1 MGRARDGRD
10 EGIEHRVI
18 GPPGCGKTTYLG
30 NQVQKAID
38 AGKKPGVLSLTR
50 TAAAEVSGRALPLDS
65 EAVGTLHS
73 MCYRAL
79 GRPEIAEGRK
89 YLEDW
94 NERHPQFE
102 LTIATGNRE
111 KDIEEDQPD
120 PPAELS
126 RGDPLMNEYQAH
138 RAKMKGDMPEHL
150 QMFAQ
155 EWNAWKDQNGL
166 MDFTQLIEAC
176 LLEVDRAVDEPDVI
190 FVDEAQDMSPLEM
203 ALLRKWGGAA
213 GHLVIVGDPDQA
225 IYTWRGA
232 EPESFTQPP
241 LPDGRTLLLAQSY
254 RLPREVH
261 KQATHWIDQSPD
273 REKVQ
278 YRSKD
283 EEGEVRRSA
292 ATYRYPEG
300 AIRDAE
306 QYLENGKTIMF
317 LTSCSYMLQPMLDF
331 LRANGIPFH
340 NPHRRSNGAWNPLLR
355 RRNQTGAADRL
366 LAFLHMSERGTW
378 SAEDLRRWTDA
389 VRVKSAMVK
398 GGKKLV
404 QEIENNEQGDVSWKD
419 IYNLLTE
426 DAIEAGLTGN
436 LDWYRNQL
444 TASRLKASEFPI
456 NIARREGSGG
466 KLRETPQVITG
477 TIHSAKG
484 AEADVV
490 YLFPDLS
497 HPGNQEWKGDKRQQA
512 SIYRTFYVGMTRA
525 KESLILCNPANGYAA
540 VNFPHLGNVENAQ
553 GRAGNRE

>member
-1 MGRARDGRD
+1 MGRARDRGD

-30 NQVQKAID
+30 NQVQRAVD
-38 AGKKPGVLSLTR
+38 AGKKPGVLSLTK
-50 TAAAEVSGRALPLDS
+50 TAAAEVSGRSLPINS
-65 EAVGTLHS
+65 ESVGTLHS
-73 MCYRAL
+73 MCFRAL

-94 NERHPQFE
+94 NERNPQFE

-111 KDIEEDQPD
+111 KDIDEDQPD

-126 RGDPLMNEYQAH
+126 RGDPLMNEYQSH

-150 QMFAQ
+150 QVFSQ

-203 ALLRKWGGAA
+203 ALLRKWGNAA
-213 GHLVIVGDPDQA
+213 GHLIIVGDPDQA

-241 LPDGRTLLLAQSY
+241 LPDEQTLLLAQSY

-261 KQATHWIDQSPD
+261 KRATHWIEQSPD
-273 REKVQ
+273 REKVE

-283 EEGEVRRSA
+283 EDGEVRRST
-292 ATYRYPEG
+292 ATYRYPEV

-306 QYLENGKTIMF
+306 QYLANGKSIMF
-317 LTSCSYMLQPMLDF
+317 LTSCSYMLQPMIDF
-331 LRANGIPFH
+331 LRTNGIPFH

-355 RRNQTGAADRL
+355 RKNQTGAADRL

-378 SAEDLRRWTDA
+378 SAEDMRRWTDA
-389 VRVKSAMVK
+389 VRVKGAMVK

-404 QEIENNEQGDVSWKD
+404 QNLENNEQGEVSWED
-419 IYNLLTE
+419 LYTLLTE
-426 DAIEAGLTGN
+426 EAVEAGLTGD

-444 TASRLKASEFPI
+444 TASKQKASEFPI
-456 NIARREGSGG
+456 NIARRYESSR
-466 KLRETPQVITG
+466 LREIPQVITG

-497 HPGNQEWKGDKRQQA
+497 HPGNQEWRGNKREKA

-525 KESLILCNPANGYAA
+525 KESLILCNPVNRYTA
-540 VNFPHLGNVENAQ
+540 VGFPHRGNVENAP
-553 GRAGNRE
+553 GGD